1 MSTHRRDFLKT
12 LALGGAAVGLGALG
26 VPRARA
32 DFAPM
37 KARKKLRILVL
48 GGTRFLGLHAV
59 KIAMARGHEVTLFN
73 RGRSNPG
80 LFPDLVQLRGD
91 RNDDLKALETGT
103 WDAVIDTSGYV
114 PRVVSMSCDLLRD
127 RVEHYLFVSTISVY
141 ADFDEIGLHEGS
153 AVGKL
158 EDESIEQI
166 TGETYGPLKALCE
179 QAAERSMPGRVWNLR
194 PGLIVGP
201 NDRSDRFTYWP
212 LRLQR
217 GGRVLAPEGPAEPVQ
232 IIDVRDLA
240 EFMIDGLERRVT
252 GVMNAVS
259 PPDQMSMG
267 EMLDTCRAVAGT
279 EAEFAWVPTE
289 FLAEHEVQAW
299 SDMPCW
305 IPKSEEAG
313 AGTIQ
318 VRRALDAGL
327 VYRPLSETVRDTLD
341 WWATEPAERR
351 EAPLRS
357 GLTEAREAE
366 VLAEWDESRG
376 MKHDALGTR
385 MD

>member
-1 MSTHRRDFLKT
+1 MSCDRRDFLKT
-12 LALGGAAVGLGALG
+12 VALGGAAVGLGALAAA
-26 VPRARA
+26 PARA
-32 DFAPM
+32 DFAPLR
-37 KARKKLRILVL
+37 APRRLRILVL

-59 KIAMARGHEVTLFN
+59 KIAMARGHDVTLFN
-73 RGRSNPG
+73 RGRSNPH
-80 LFPDLVQLRGD
+80 LFPDLVKLRGD
-91 RNDDLKALETGT
+91 RNDDLTALEIGE

-114 PRVVSMSCDLLRD
+114 PRVVKQSCDLLRD
-127 RVEHYLFVSTISVY
+127 RVQHYLFVSTISVY

-153 AVGKL
+153 AVGTL
-158 EDESIEQI
+158 EDETVEQI

-201 NDRSDRFTYWP
+201 HDRSDRFTYWP

-217 GGRVLAPEGPAEPVQ
+217 GGEVLAPEGPEEPTQ

-240 EFMIDGLERRVT
+240 EFMVLGLERRVT

-259 PPDQMSMG
+259 PPGQMTMG
-267 EMLDTCRAVAGT
+267 EMLETCRAVAGT
-279 EAEFAWVPTE
+279 EATFTWVPAT
-289 FLAEHEVQAW
+289 FLAEHDVHAW

-327 VYRPLSETVRDTLD
+327 TFRPLSETVRDTLD
-341 WWATEPAERR
+341 WWACEPEERR
-351 EAPLRS
+351 QAPLRS
-357 GLTEAREAE
+357 GLTDAREAE
-366 VLAEWDESRG
+366 VLAEWREKNGLHEDS
-376 MKHDALGTR
+376 L
-385 MD
+385 

>member
-32 DFAPM
+32 DFAPV
-37 KARKKLRILVL
+37 KASKKLRILVL

>member
-32 DFAPM
+32 DFAPV
-37 KARKKLRILVL
+37 KASKKLRILVL

-59 KIAMARGHEVTLFN
+59 KIAMARGHDVTLFN